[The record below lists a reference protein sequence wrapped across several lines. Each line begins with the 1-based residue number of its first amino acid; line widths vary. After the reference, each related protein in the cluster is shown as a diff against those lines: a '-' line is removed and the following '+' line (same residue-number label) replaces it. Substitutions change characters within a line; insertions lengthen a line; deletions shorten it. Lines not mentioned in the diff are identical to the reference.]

1 MANKKQQQP
10 EKQYVMFDPE
20 DDLIALGNW
29 KEIEHALLEFEGDD
43 ENDEL
48 PFIEWLSQCT
58 IHELGVGRKIKYTP
72 YKFELK

>member
-20 DDLIALGNW
+20 DDLIAIGNW

-43 ENDEL
+43 ENDD
-48 PFIEWLSQCT
+48 
-58 IHELGVGRKIKYTP
+58 VDD
-72 YKFELK
+72 